1 MYRPSVRIYI
11 LNNAANQT
19 NKLDHMHAALW
30 WLHKFDIV
38 IRSLFLFKQKR
49 SNFISSNDIS
59 VSNIM
64 VSYTQKAIKLLLM

>member
-11 LNNAANQT
+11 LNNAVNQT

-38 IRSLFLFKQKR
+38 IRSLFCRNKSDQILYPVMTFLYP
-49 SNFISSNDIS
+49 ISW
-59 VSNIM
+59 
-64 VSYTQKAIKLLLM
+64 